1 MWILCFFSSTVL
13 LCLREL
19 FLNANTMIV
28 IFFKRLKRNILPNQS
43 VSPNTRCTKEKTT
56 KSKQYLQGEPVQEIK
71 TWKEITTELPSKKT
85 TWWKD

>member
-43 VSPNTRCTKEKTT
+43 VSPNTRCTKEKTSNWT
-56 KSKQYLQGEPVQEIK
+56 EYLQSDLVQK
-71 TWKEITTELPSKKT
+71 A
-85 TWWKD
+85 